1 MHILFIDDHQSSADA
16 FAAIASE
23 LGHSVQ
29 VAYDGS
35 SAMDLSRQ
43 ESFDVVFF
51 DIGLPDIDGRELC
64 RLMRTEGESRDAC
77 VIAVTGRTDLGAK
90 DLEPFDGFLH
100 KPISAA
106 ALAHALKFSDC

>member
-1 MHILFIDDHQSSADA
+1 MHILFIDDHQDSADA
-16 FAAIASE
+16 FAAVASE
-23 LGHSVQ
+23 LGHTVQ

-35 SAMDLSRQ
+35 TGRDLTRDTA
-43 ESFDVVFF
+43 FDVVFF

-64 RLMRTEGESRDAC
+64 RLVRTEGESRDAC

-90 DLEPFDGFLH
+90 ELEPFDGFLH